1 MAITLNWLFL
11 FVRAKTLIKDKDQ
24 NAELASKRKIFE
36 IFVEQSEKLGKTC
49 FPVKYPPD

>member
-36 IFVEQSEKLGKTC
+36 QSEKLGKSC